1 MKILQP
7 NEVKL
12 ISGAGLEV
20 GDTYTDLNG
29 GTFTDLNKHYGGLY
43 VAIGGHWVPTGTE
56 PFIGPAK
63 IPATL

>member
-1 MKILQP
+1 MHTL
-7 NEVKL
+7 ESSE
-12 ISGAGLEV
+12 ISRIGGGALTV

-56 PFIGPAK
+56 PFIGPGK
-63 IPATL
+63 IPAVN